1 VETKSLSCKE
11 QLAKYL
17 PKPNKIYNYHF
28 STETT
33 NLKKEKKVWKKIER
47 KVEIIYLG
55 KKDGFRLYQI
65 LTTKIILTSN
75 QAYPNKALLRK
86 IGYIFDYIEVGVSDK
101 GFIKKVF
108 NIDDLK
114 SRTKEIRS
122 HLEKDHEGE
131 AFSQFFNGINRLF
144 DDEKKIIQFLQSYK
158 MFGLCFT
165 GLNQSFQTLTLNT
178 NDRKKVLDDFDYVEI
193 EEEVTGTKNDHIYT
207 FIVSKKNKEGTIKKY
222 RGIYKTEYNELIN
235 GFIEI
240 ENEEINI
247 KYSTSW
253 VG

>member
-1 VETKSLSCKE
+1 METKSLSFEK

-33 NLKKEKKVWKKIER
+33 NLKKEKKKIER

-75 QAYPNKALLRK
+75 KAYPNKALLRK
-86 IGYIFDYIEVGVSDK
+86 IGYIFDYIEIGVNDK

-131 AFSQFFNGINRLF
+131 AFSQLF
-144 DDEKKIIQFLQSYK
+144 DGIIGLLQDEKKIIQFLQSYK
-158 MFGLCFT
+158 MFGLYFN
-165 GLNQSFQTLTLNT
+165 GLNQSFQRLIPNT
-178 NDRKKVLDDFDYVEI
+178 NNTKKVLDDFDHIEI
-193 EEEVTGTKNDHIYT
+193 QEEIKGIADDHIYIFT
-207 FIVSKKNKEGTIKKY
+207 VNKMSEEGSIKKY
-222 RGIYKTEYNELIN
+222 NGIYKTEYNELIS
-235 GFIEI
+235 GFVEI